1 MLKSRD
7 AFAALTAVFLLLAAQ
22 NASRPAPISALI
34 CAVIAVTC
42 GALWW
47 GHAKRDQRIGR

>member
-7 AFAALTAVFLLLAAQ
+7 AFAALTAVFLLLAVQ

-34 CAVIAVTC
+34 CAAIAVTC

>member
-7 AFAALTAVFLLLAAQ
+7 AFAALTAVFLLLAVQ
-22 NASRPAPISALI
+22 NASRTQTAGALV
-34 CAVIAVTC
+34 CAVLAVTC

>member
-22 NASRPAPISALI
+22 NASRTQTAGALV
-34 CAVIAVTC
+34 CAVLAVTC

>member
-7 AFAALTAVFLLLAAQ
+7 TFAALTAVFLLLVVQ
-22 NASRPAPISALI
+22 NASRTATVGALI
-34 CAVIAVTC
+34 CAFITVTC

-47 GHAKRDQRIGR
+47 GHAKRDQRTGR

>member
-7 AFAALTAVFLLLAAQ
+7 MFAALTAVFALLAVQ
-22 NASRPAPISALI
+22 NASRSASISALV
-34 CAVIAVTC
+34 CVVIAVAF

-47 GHAKRDQRIGR
+47 GHAKRDQRTKG

>member
-7 AFAALTAVFLLLAAQ
+7 TFAALTAVFLLLAVQ
-22 NASRPAPISALI
+22 NASRPAPISALV
-34 CAVIAVTC
+34 CVVIAVAS

-47 GHAKRDQRIGR
+47 GHAKRDQRIGG

>member
-7 AFAALTAVFLLLAAQ
+7 TFAALIAVFLLLAAQ
-22 NASRPAPISALI
+22 NASRTATVGALI
-34 CAVIAVTC
+34 CAVIAVAC

-47 GHAKRDQRIGR
+47 GHAKRDQRTGR